1 MKSSNISAWMCLKVA
16 TTSIRVAKS
25 LSAEITKSDNMIL
38 GENFSKRG
46 VGYDG
51 RDYAP
56 GTIPKQP
63 TMRTLG
69 QYHNMGTSPTHG
81 RTPIWRVPMPGLP
94 DDHEIVQIHVL
105 RMPVKRPFLMRHTFV

>member
-1 MKSSNISAWMCLKVA
+1 MCLKVA

-25 LSAEITKSDNMIL
+25 LSAEITKSNNMIL

-69 QYHNMGTSPTHG
+69 QYHNMVYDTLGYISHSWKDSNLEG
-81 RTPIWRVPMPGLP
+81 SYARSSR
-94 DDHEIVQIHVL
+94 
-105 RMPVKRPFLMRHTFV
+105 RP